1 MGQRLAACTC
11 VLALFVTGCA
21 VAGKSFSMDSMSRT
35 PFFGLSLQPKA
46 PDKSE
51 SIHRSI
57 SRETGPA
64 VPTETAELK
73 TRSPLGWKDWWPG
86 AAQSKSEPALP
97 MQAIPLPRTDIT
109 PLSEVASDKAADVG
123 SSSSGSPF

>member
-1 MGQRLAACTC
+1 MGHRRAACTC
-11 VLALFVTGCA
+11 VLALSVTGCA

-57 SRETGPA
+57 SRDIEPSI
-64 VPTETAELK
+64 PTENADRKSRTP
-73 TRSPLGWKDWWPG
+73 SGWMGWWPG
-86 AAQSKSEPALP
+86 TTPDKSEPTLP
-97 MQAIPLPRTDIT
+97 IQTIPLPRTDMT
-109 PLSEVASDKAADVG
+109 SLSESASDKAAAVEIN
-123 SSSSGSPF
+123 SSGSPF